1 MKLLDLNEPIQLIKG
16 VKIPLKNSF
25 FALLLLVMMENIHR
39 AEVKTVVRVLFV
51 VNDKIVSYENI
62 NH

>member
-25 FALLLLVMMENIHR
+25 FALLLLVMMENNHR
-39 AEVKTVVRVLFV
+39 ATKTVVRVLFV